1 MQVPDRPVNF
11 VPAKAGEIIVLGSV
25 KLRVMEDGS
34 NTGKL
39 VLVTAT
45 TGSYSCP

>member
-11 VPAKAGEIIVLGSV
+11 VPAKAGEIIVLGSM
-25 KLRVMEDGS
+25 KLRIMEDGS

-39 VLVTAT
+39 ALSTAN
-45 TGSYSCP
+45 TGSHSRY